1 MKGVAS
7 ITIGSLA
14 SFSRR
19 QEVRPL
25 PFSPPGKLFPPA
37 AVVNVSKRDAAAAA
51 VVAVVVVIV
60 AVLLLTAAFS
70 SCSGIFVCSNRGSD
84 EA

>member
-51 VVAVVVVIV
+51 VVTVVVVV
-60 AVLLLTAAFS
+60 VVVLLTAAFS

>member
-51 VVAVVVVIV
+51 AVVAVVVVV
-60 AVLLLTAAFS
+60 VVLLTAAFS

>member
-51 VVAVVVVIV
+51 VVAVVVVV
-60 AVLLLTAAFS
+60 VVVLLTAAFS